1 MIGSGDILYGSHL
14 TIIGA
19 SCFPFCT
26 LPPLPLPV
34 PFPPPPIRFEVLP
47 TIPDPQENRA
57 GVHPAKILSRSP
69 SLPTIFNQK
78 FKKDSKSTLKPSLP
92 GTTEAP
98 SETTQQEDDLD
109 IIKQI
114 IDKDQSL
121 DGSAAHLRGGLRSQS
136 LSHIPREFSN
146 EIGTSSLPTLHH
158 AESLTLLQ
166 TNYSSAPDFTELHCS
181 PPSYEASTTLR
192 RIIHP
197 TLGALSQEASLGD
210 FLGNQQ
216 LENPPANFVPQ
227 NRRDSGFSTHSLPTP
242 VFNTQSTP
250 SGFENQFDFSRRRE
264 SAQSSIYSDLDN
276 RTPGIDYGQRDGLP
290 STTISEVSK
299 SFHFPGSPTRDT
311 TGIVPSSLSQD
322 DSLSRL
328 LAPNRGQSAI
338 ILDQTLSSP
347 TPITKVENLSVGSG
361 GGGFC
366 DQPFGGA
373 SGSAVK
379 ESMKPVHIAPEAEI
393 LSPLDEKEETDMDVI
408 HELGEFAISREVNQH
423 VAGEREEGDDEEGR
437 EGAQSLPL
445 LQGDGCLV
453 SPSDCIPPAG
463 KMESKGKARTIP
475 QPQVSGTE
483 LECRIH
489 KLPKYELGLL
499 VSRCLSSSSVATL
512 ATREL
517 HVLRLLPPTSSNSIP
532 LSLTLAP

>member
-1 MIGSGDILYGSHL
+1 
-14 TIIGA
+14 
-19 SCFPFCT
+19 
-26 LPPLPLPV
+26 V
-34 PFPPPPIRFEVLP
+34 
-47 TIPDPQENRA
+47 
-57 GVHPAKILSRSP
+57 
-69 SLPTIFNQK
+69 
-78 FKKDSKSTLKPSLP
+78 
-92 GTTEAP
+92 
-98 SETTQQEDDLD
+98 
-109 IIKQI
+109 
-114 IDKDQSL
+114 
-121 DGSAAHLRGGLRSQS
+121 
-136 LSHIPREFSN
+136 
-146 EIGTSSLPTLHH
+146 
-158 AESLTLLQ
+158 
-166 TNYSSAPDFTELHCS
+166 
-181 PPSYEASTTLR
+181 
-192 RIIHP
+192 
-197 TLGALSQEASLGD
+197 
-210 FLGNQQ
+210 
-216 LENPPANFVPQ
+216 
-227 NRRDSGFSTHSLPTP
+227 
-242 VFNTQSTP
+242 
-250 SGFENQFDFSRRRE
+250 
-264 SAQSSIYSDLDN
+264 QSSIYSDLDN

-347 TPITKVENLSVGSG
+347 TPITKVENLSVGSS

-373 SGSAVK
+373 SGSAGK

-393 LSPLDEKEETDMDVI
+393 LSPLDENEETDMDVI

-423 VAGEREEGDDEEGR
+423 VAGEREGGDDEEGQ

-445 LQGDGCLV
+445 LQGDGCLL

-489 KLPKYELGLL
+489 KLPKYELGSL

-517 HVLRLLPPTSSNSIP
+517 HVLRLLPPTSSNSIL